1 MRGLT
6 AKAPSPAVH
15 KGSLAPAG
23 PGLVHRTA
31 NYANFDRADR
41 HSLESQCS
49 IFPSLPV
56 AAIVRAVVHTISC
69 SEMSP
74 PLPFEAVAYTP
85 YAALRVTFR
94 NDLGFAVTIRM
105 PSPIQRGPLVSFLP
119 WRDAPK
125 ITGGEKNDP

>member
-1 MRGLT
+1 
-6 AKAPSPAVH
+6 
-15 KGSLAPAG
+15 
-23 PGLVHRTA
+23 
-31 NYANFDRADR
+31 
-41 HSLESQCS
+41 
-49 IFPSLPV
+49 
-56 AAIVRAVVHTISC
+56 
-69 SEMSP
+69 MSP

>member
-1 MRGLT
+1 MR
-6 AKAPSPAVH
+6 AKSHELEPVF
-15 KGSLAPAG
+15 
-23 PGLVHRTA
+23 
-31 NYANFDRADR
+31 NFP
-41 HSLESQCS
+41 
-49 IFPSLPV
+49 FPSLPV

-69 SEMSP
+69 SEMPP

-119 WRDAPK
+119 WLDAPK
-125 ITGGEKNDP
+125 LWPQVKSQI